1 MILNRKKSSFPGL
14 GWVRWFPQRGAT
26 QRRLA
31 MEGPD
36 PGACTPSP
44 IRPPEKERPRT
55 LHPSRSGPVLARMS
69 SPLQQ
74 IKFCQIRIAPIFLF
88 CIDTL

>member
-1 MILNRKKSSFPGL
+1 MILNRKKASFPRL

-36 PGACTPSP
+36 PGACPPSP
-44 IRPPEKERPRT
+44 IRPPEKERPGHFIPPGQA
-55 LHPSRSGPVLARMS
+55 LFWPGCPLPCSR
-69 SPLQQ
+69 
-74 IKFCQIRIAPIFLF
+74 
-88 CIDTL
+88 